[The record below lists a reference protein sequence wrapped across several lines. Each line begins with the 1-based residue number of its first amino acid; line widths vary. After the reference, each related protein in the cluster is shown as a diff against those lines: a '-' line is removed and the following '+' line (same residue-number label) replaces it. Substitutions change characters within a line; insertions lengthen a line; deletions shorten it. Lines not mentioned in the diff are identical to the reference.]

1 MDETTTRC
9 PHCDNPA
16 EKHGCVWGVRLE
28 PSGII
33 VEPVVWDRCFAAM
46 PYVRRGDW
54 TREQAEAEKARLIHA
69 ANPLKSGRKSFTNI
83 NDSK

>member
-54 TREQAEAEKARLIHA
+54 TREQAEAEKARMIPA
-69 ANPLKSGRKSFTNI
+69 SNPLKSGHNSFANI

>member
-1 MDETTTRC
+1 M
-9 PHCDNPA
+9 PA
-16 EKHGCVWGVRLE
+16 LRQPWGVRLE
-28 PSGII
+28 PRGII

-54 TREQAEAEKARLIHA
+54 TREQAEAEKARMIPGS
-69 ANPLKSGRKSFTNI
+69 NPLKSGRNSFTNI